1 MGHYF
6 EDLSFSAN
14 YYEGINALGGT
25 LYIYDD
31 VAVFRPH
38 AINFGDPT
46 DRIIPIRDIFGYKK
60 GFLSIFHIYLNN
72 GKDIK
77 LAVWKKN
84 AIINAL
90 EIRRQAIY
98 EQKAPP
104 LIFKP

>member
-1 MGHYF
+1 MGQYF
-6 EDLSFSAN
+6 EDLSFAAN

-38 AINFGDPT
+38 GLNFGEPS
-46 DRIIPIRDIFGYKK
+46 DRIIPIRDISGYKK
-60 GFLSIFHIYLNN
+60 GILSIFHIYLNT
-72 GKDIK
+72 GKDIQ

-84 AIINAL
+84 TIINAL
-90 EIRRQAIY
+90 EMRRQKIY

-104 LIFKP
+104 LLFKP